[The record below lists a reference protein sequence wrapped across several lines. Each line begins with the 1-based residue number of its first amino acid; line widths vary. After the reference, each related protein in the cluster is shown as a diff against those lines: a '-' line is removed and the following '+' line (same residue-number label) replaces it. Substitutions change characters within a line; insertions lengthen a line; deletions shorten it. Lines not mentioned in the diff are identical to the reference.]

1 MLNSI
6 QHFVKNGIPQLE
18 ESQKNFMQDPAHLD
32 QFVNQVKQMVLELG
46 CHIVSET
53 LEECNLMLEESIKR
67 RIYWHIKDRT
77 ERTLLTS
84 IGMVRFT
91 HTRYTHKETKESAYL
106 LDRILGLSAH
116 TRLSMDAKACI
127 LEEAAQSNYRKAG
140 EHLPESVSKETVMR
154 NVHSFNIPKQEENRK
169 EEKRQVKTLYVE
181 ADEDH
186 IALQFHEKKGDIKC
200 WKGHKDNQQIVK
212 MVYVHEG
219 IEKKEKRNQLKQP
232 FFFGGIYPR
241 KENEELWKEVDEY
254 IKKTYDRE
262 KIEEIRFQS
271 DGGGWMKKGVELLGG
286 RFVLDGFHL
295 RKYGKRMCRLAE
307 KEEMEEELLTW
318 IGRKQKGKVERWVK
332 EAGGGLEE
340 RKQKKLEESWNYLK
354 RNWKGVQERLEEKEE
369 NIGSSTEGHVS
380 HILSARMSSRP
391 MGWSRKGADRLAQ
404 LRIYLK
410 NGRDVEKLL
419 LGQKEEGEEKEEEK
433 RYFSVHEILEWERR
447 NQKKNGKYI
456 EALQAKVSR
465 QIGAKFYFHSAI
477 AGIC

>member
-1 MLNSI
+1 M
-6 QHFVKNGIPQLE
+6 
-18 ESQKNFMQDPAHLD
+18 
-32 QFVNQVKQMVLELG
+32 
-46 CHIVSET
+46 
-53 LEECNLMLEESIKR
+53 
-67 RIYWHIKDRT
+67 
-77 ERTLLTS
+77 
-84 IGMVRFT
+84 
-91 HTRYTHKETKESAYL
+91 
-106 LDRILGLSAH
+106 
-116 TRLSMDAKACI
+116 
-127 LEEAAQSNYRKAG
+127 
-140 EHLPESVSKETVMR
+140 
-154 NVHSFNIPKQEENRK
+154 
-169 EEKRQVKTLYVE
+169 
-181 ADEDH
+181 
-186 IALQFHEKKGDIKC
+186 
-200 WKGHKDNQQIVK
+200 QIVK

-219 IEKKEKRNQLKQP
+219 VEKKGKRNQLKQP
-232 FFFGGIYPR
+232 FFFGGVYPK
-241 KENEELWKEVDEY
+241 KENEELWREVDEY

-271 DGGGWMKKGVELLGG
+271 DGGGWMKKGMELLGG

-295 RKYGKRMCRLAE
+295 RKYGKRICRLAE